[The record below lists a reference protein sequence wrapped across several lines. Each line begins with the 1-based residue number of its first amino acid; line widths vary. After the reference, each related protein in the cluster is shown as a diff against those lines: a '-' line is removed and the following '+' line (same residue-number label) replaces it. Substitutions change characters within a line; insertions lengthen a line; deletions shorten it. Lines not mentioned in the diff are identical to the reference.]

1 MMKILVANKFYYV
14 RGGDC
19 RYVFNLSDMLSKHG
33 HEVAVFAMQ
42 CPENLPTLWSKYFP
56 SEVKFR
62 VNSSAIKAVRRL
74 FGDKET
80 CTRFNVLLDDF
91 RPDVV
96 HLNNIH
102 SYLSPII
109 GELAHRRGLRVVW
122 TVHDYKLVCPRYDCL
137 RNGEKPCVACLSN
150 PKNVLRYR
158 CMKNSPFASFL
169 AYQEAHVWN
178 FKRIETFTDAFICPS
193 HFMAETMAKGG
204 FTKSKLHVLRNII
217 DTDKCWQDSNRKGN
231 YYCYLG
237 RLSHEKGVGT
247 LIKAANTLPYK
258 LVVIGTGTLEN
269 NLKKMAGPNIE
280 FVGFKQWDDI
290 RRLVGDARF
299 AVVPSEWYENN
310 PYSIAESQCLGTPVL
325 CSNIGS
331 LPESIQ
337 EGENGM
343 TFKSGDLGDLQNKI
357 RLMYKTSFD
366 YARIA
371 EKMRAECNATVYYNK
386 LMDIYN
392 QL

>member
-1 MMKILVANKFYYV
+1 MKILVANKFYYV

-42 CPENLPTLWSKYFP
+42 CPENLPTFWSKYFP
-56 SEVKFR
+56 SEVKFCG
-62 VNSSAIKAVRRL
+62 NSGAIKAVRRL

-109 GELAHRRGLRVVW
+109 GELAHRRGIRVVW
-122 TVHDYKLVCPRYDCL
+122 TVHDYKLVCSRYDCL
-137 RNGEKPCVACLSN
+137 RKGEKSCVACLTDRR
-150 PKNVLRYR
+150 NVLRYC
-158 CMKNSPFASFL
+158 CMKNSLLASFL
-169 AYQEAHVWN
+169 AYQEARVWN
-178 FKRIETFTDAFICPS
+178 RERIETFTDAYICPS
-193 HFMAETMAKGG
+193 RFIAERLVDGG
-204 FTKSKLHVLRNII
+204 FAERKLHVLRNIV
-217 DTDKCWQDSNRKGN
+217 DTDNYRRDSYTKKGD

-237 RLSHEKGVGT
+237 RLSYEKGVKT
-247 LIKAANTLPYK
+247 LIKVANTLPYK
-258 LVVIGTGTLEN
+258 LVIIGAGPLEN
-269 NLKKMAGPNIE
+269 ELRKMAGSHIK
-280 FVGFKQWDDI
+280 FAGFRQWNDI
-290 RRLVGDARF
+290 RELVGEARF

-343 TFKSGDLGDLQNKI
+343 TFKSGDIGDLRDKI
-357 RLMYKTSFD
+357 RRMYETSFD